1 MDETDMCSKH
11 RGIRSFDPI
20 RQIEYGKIKNNG
32 GESMQTKL
40 TTGERLT
47 DLRREHNLTLEQVSE
62 QTGIVK
68 STLSNYEND
77 KKPDI
82 NLGALEKLA
91 ALYGVGL
98 DYLLGLTENKK
109 HSGTSLADLH
119 LSDDAVDV
127 LSSGKVNNRLLSE
140 LIAHP
145 EFARLMADMEIY
157 VDGIVSMQIRN
168 LNSLL
173 ESARTAI
180 LEKYHPEEDNTLLT
194 LKAAQIDEDEYF
206 ARVVSDDVE
215 RILKDLKQAHSGDQ
229 GSAAADDAASLK
241 EYIESI
247 SETEGS
253 DFQKW
258 IMIFCK
264 QIHLPYNKLTDTEK
278 QWLIQISRKSSL
290 LKSGTSQRGKHPRK

>member
-1 MDETDMCSKH
+1 MRVQNIGT
-11 RGIRSFDPI
+11 IRSFDPI
-20 RQIEYGKIKNNG
+20 RQVEYGKIKTNG
-32 GESMQTKL
+32 GEEMQTKL

-62 QTGIVK
+62 QTGLVK

-140 LIAHP
+140 LITHP

-173 ESARTAI
+173 KSARAAI
-180 LEKYHPEEDNTLLT
+180 LEKYHPKEDNTLLT

-206 ARVVSDDVE
+206 ARMVSDDVE
-215 RILKDLKQAHSGDQ
+215 CILKELKQAHSKDQ

-241 EYIESI
+241 EYIEAI
-247 SETEGS
+247 SGTEGS

-264 QIHLPYNKLTDTEK
+264 QIRLPYNKLTDTEK
-278 QWLIQISRKSSL
+278 HWLIQISRKSSL
-290 LKSGTSQRGKHPRK
+290 LKSGTNQRGKHPRK

>member
-1 MDETDMCSKH
+1 M
-11 RGIRSFDPI
+11 IRSLDPI
-20 RQIEYGKIKNNG
+20 RQVGYGKIKNNG
-32 GESMQTKL
+32 GELMQTKL

-140 LIAHP
+140 LISHP

-157 VDGIVSMQIRN
+157 VDGVVSMQIRN

-180 LEKYHPEEDNTLLT
+180 LEKYHPKEDNTLLT

-215 RILKDLKQAHSGDQ
+215 HILKELKQAHSKDQ

-264 QIHLPYNKLTDTEK
+264 QLHLPYNKLTDTEK
-278 QWLIQISRKSSL
+278 HWLIQISRKSGL
-290 LKSGTSQRGKHPRK
+290 LKSGINQRGKYQRKR

>member
-1 MDETDMCSKH
+1 
-11 RGIRSFDPI
+11 
-20 RQIEYGKIKNNG
+20 
-32 GESMQTKL
+32 MQTKL

-98 DYLLGLTENKK
+98 DYLLGLNENKK

-127 LSSGKVNNRLLSE
+127 LSSGKVNTRLLSE
-140 LIAHP
+140 LITHP

-173 ESARTAI
+173 ESARAAI
-180 LEKYHPEEDNTLLT
+180 LEKYHPKEDNTLLT

-215 RILKDLKQAHSGDQ
+215 CILKELKQAHSGDP
-229 GSAAADDAASLK
+229 GSVAADTATPSLK

-264 QIHLPYNKLTDTEK
+264 QIRLPYNKLTDTEK

-290 LKSGTSQRGKHPRK
+290 LKSGTSQRGKHPTK

>member
-1 MDETDMCSKH
+1 MCSKH
-11 RGIRSFDPI
+11 RGIRSFDPV
-20 RQIEYGKIKNNG
+20 RQVEYGKIKNNG
-32 GESMQTKL
+32 GEAMQTKL

-62 QTGIVK
+62 QTGLVK

-127 LSSGKVNNRLLSE
+127 LSSGKINNRLLSE
-140 LIAHP
+140 LIGHP

-157 VDGIVSMQIRN
+157 VDGVVSMQIRN

-180 LEKYHPEEDNTLLT
+180 LEKYHPKEDNTLLT

-241 EYIESI
+241 EYIETI
-247 SETEGS
+247 SGTEGS

-264 QIHLPYNKLTDTEK
+264 QIRLPYNKLTDTEK

-290 LKSGTSQRGKHPRK
+290 LKSGTNQRGKHPRK

>member
-1 MDETDMCSKH
+1 
-11 RGIRSFDPI
+11 
-20 RQIEYGKIKNNG
+20 
-32 GESMQTKL
+32 MQTKL

-82 NLGALEKLA
+82 NLNALEKLA
-91 ALYGVGL
+91 TLYNVGL

-109 HSGTSLADLH
+109 HSETGLADLH
-119 LSDDAVDV
+119 LSDDAVEV
-127 LSSGKVNNRLLSE
+127 LISGRVNNRLLSE
-140 LIAHP
+140 LITHP

-157 VDGIVSMQIRN
+157 VDGVVSMQIRN

-173 ESARTAI
+173 ESARISI
-180 LEKYHPEEDNTLLT
+180 LEKYHPKEDNTLLT

-215 RILKDLKQAHSGDQ
+215 RILQDLKQAHSGDQ
-229 GSAAADDAASLK
+229 GSAAADDSAASLK
-241 EYIESI
+241 EYIENI
-247 SETEGS
+247 SATEGS

-264 QIHLPYNKLTDTEK
+264 QLYLPYNKLTEDEK
-278 QWLIQISRKSSL
+278 RWLVQISRKSDL
-290 LKSGTSQRGKHPRK
+290 LKSGTSQRGRHPRKK

>member
-1 MDETDMCSKH
+1 
-11 RGIRSFDPI
+11 
-20 RQIEYGKIKNNG
+20 
-32 GESMQTKL
+32 MQTKL

-140 LIAHP
+140 LITHP

-157 VDGIVSMQIRN
+157 VDGVVSMQIRN

-180 LEKYHPEEDNTLLT
+180 LEKYHPKEDNTLLT

-206 ARVVSDDVE
+206 ARVVNDDME
-215 RILKDLKQAHSGDQ
+215 RILKELKQAHSNDQ
-229 GSAAADDAASLK
+229 GSVAADNSVSSLK
-241 EYIESI
+241 EYIEGI

-278 QWLIQISRKSSL
+278 HWLIQKAVPVREESTQESNKGEYLTRGNPLRRGAGLYIPLFRRQQKAGSL
-290 LKSGTSQRGKHPRK
+290 CF

>member
-1 MDETDMCSKH
+1 
-11 RGIRSFDPI
+11 
-20 RQIEYGKIKNNG
+20 
-32 GESMQTKL
+32 MQTKL

-98 DYLLGLTENKK
+98 DYLLGLTGLDYLLGLTENKK

-127 LSSGKVNNRLLSE
+127 LSSGKINNRLLSE

-180 LEKYHPEEDNTLLT
+180 LEKYHPKEDNTLLT

-206 ARVVSDDVE
+206 ASVVSDDVE
-215 RILKDLKQAHSGDQ
+215 RILKELKQAHSKDQ
-229 GSAAADDAASLK
+229 GSAAADDSDSSLK
-241 EYIESI
+241 AYIESI

-264 QIHLPYNKLTDTEK
+264 QIRLPYNKLTDTEK

-290 LKSGTSQRGKHPRK
+290 LKSGTNQRGKHPRK

>member
-1 MDETDMCSKH
+1 MDVTGRPYRAAAC
-11 RGIRSFDPI
+11 
-20 RQIEYGKIKNNG
+20 
-32 GESMQTKL
+32 L
-40 TTGERLT
+40 TVTNSL
-47 DLRREHNLTLEQVSE
+47 

-77 KKPDI
+77 KKLDI
-82 NLGALEKLA
+82 NLGALKKLA
-91 ALYGVGL
+91 ALYGVGV

-109 HSGTSLADLH
+109 HSKTGLADLH

-127 LSSGKVNNRLLSE
+127 LSSGKINNRLLSE

-157 VDGIVSMQIRN
+157 VDGVVSTQIRN

-180 LEKYHPEEDNTLLT
+180 LEKYHPKEDNTLLT

-215 RILKDLKQAHSGDQ
+215 RILKELKQAHSGDQ
-229 GSAAADDAASLK
+229 GSAAADDATSLK
-241 EYIESI
+241 EYIETI
-247 SETEGS
+247 SGTEGS

-264 QIHLPYNKLTDTEK
+264 QIHLPYNKLADTEK
-278 QWLIQISRKSSL
+278 HWLIQISRKSGL
-290 LKSGTSQRGKHPRK
+290 LKSGTNQRGKYQRKR

>member
-1 MDETDMCSKH
+1 M
-11 RGIRSFDPI
+11 
-20 RQIEYGKIKNNG
+20 
-32 GESMQTKL
+32 
-40 TTGERLT
+40 
-47 DLRREHNLTLEQVSE
+47 
-62 QTGIVK
+62 
-68 STLSNYEND
+68 
-77 KKPDI
+77 
-82 NLGALEKLA
+82 
-91 ALYGVGL
+91 
-98 DYLLGLTENKK
+98 
-109 HSGTSLADLH
+109 
-119 LSDDAVDV
+119 DV

-140 LIAHP
+140 LITHP

-157 VDGIVSMQIRN
+157 VDGVVSMQIRN

-180 LEKYHPEEDNTLLT
+180 LEKYHPKEDNTLLT

-215 RILKDLKQAHSGDQ
+215 RILKDLKQVHSGDQ

-241 EYIESI
+241 EYIETI
-247 SETEGS
+247 SGTEGS

-264 QIHLPYNKLTDTEK
+264 QIRLPYNKLTDIEK